1 MFESLQNKLN
11 EAFRSLT
18 GKAVLSESNMR
29 DGLAMIQNAL
39 LEADAGYDAVKAF
52 MERIHDKALG
62 EKVLKSLRPSD
73 QLVKIV
79 HEELVNFM
87 GPVDNSLH
95 LKRSGVSVIMMC
107 GLQGS
112 GKTTTTGKL
121 ARMLKIRGRR
131 PMLVA
136 ADLQRPAAVK
146 QLQVLGEQ
154 LGVPVYAE
162 EGQQNPVKVCNDAVA
177 FAEKSDCDILILD
190 TAGRLHID
198 EALMD
203 ELKRIES
210 QCRPDQVYLVVDS
223 MTGQD
228 AVVSAKAF
236 NEALQLDGVILTK
249 LDGDAR
255 GGAALSM
262 KHISG
267 APIKFMGVGEQ
278 MDALEEFHPDRMAGR
293 ILGMGD
299 ILTLVETAQ
308 REFDQDEM
316 RLQEERMKKGEFTF
330 DDFRK
335 MMNQTRR
342 LGPLGKII
350 GMIPGMGMLKQMM
363 DMDAAEGEMKKL
375 GGIIDSM
382 TAKERNNPSLIDNNR
397 KRRIAAGAG
406 VGVNEVGEICKQ
418 FDAMASIMKKMAGLG
433 MGGKMQAMQE
443 LTRQMTTNPQA
454 RLAKQKGNTGK
465 RLTPAERER
474 QRKQLARELKKNKKG
489 KQEQ

>member
-1 MFESLQNKLN
+1 MFESLQSSLSN
-11 EAFRSLT
+11 AFRSLT
-18 GKAVLSESNMR
+18 GKAVLTESNMR
-29 DGLAMIQNAL
+29 EGLTMIQNAL
-39 LEADAGYDAVKAF
+39 LEADAGYEAVKAF
-52 MERIHDKALG
+52 MDSIREQALG

-79 HEELVNFM
+79 HEKLIEFM

-95 LKRSGVSVIMMC
+95 LKRSGISIIMMC

-121 ARMLKIRGRR
+121 ARMLKIRGRK

-154 LGVPVYAE
+154 LGVPVYAQ

-177 FAEKSDCDILILD
+177 AAEQANCDILILD

-198 EALMD
+198 DQLMD

-210 QCRPDQVYLVVDS
+210 QCKPDQVYLVVDS

-228 AVVSAKAF
+228 AVISAKVF
-236 NEALQLDGVILTK
+236 NESLQLDGVILTK

-255 GGAALSM
+255 GGVALSM

-299 ILTLVETAQ
+299 ILTLAEIAQ
-308 REFDQDEM
+308 REFDQNELK
-316 RLQEERMKKGEFTF
+316 LQEERMSKGEFTF
-330 DDFRK
+330 NDFRK
-335 MMNQTRR
+335 MMSQTRR
-342 LGPLGKII
+342 LGPIGKIL
-350 GMIPGMGMLKQMM
+350 GMIPGMGALKQMM
-363 DMDAAEGEMKKL
+363 DMDVAEGEMKKI

-382 TAKERNNPSLIDNNR
+382 TKKERSKPELIDNAR

-406 VGVNEVGEICKQ
+406 VGVNEVGALCKQ
-418 FDAMASIMKKMAGLG
+418 FDSMASIMKKMAGLG

-443 LTRQMTTNPQA
+443 LTRQMTTNPTA
-454 RLAKQKGNTGK
+454 NIAKQKQSTGK
-465 RLTPAERER
+465 RLTPADREK
-474 QRKQLARELKKNKKG
+474 QRKQLAKQLKQKKKNS
-489 KQEQ
+489 

>member
-1 MFESLQNKLN
+1 MFESLQNKLG
-11 EAFRSLT
+11 EAFRHLS
-18 GKAVLSESNMR
+18 GKAVLTESNMKE
-29 DGLAMIQNAL
+29 GLTMIQNAL
-39 LEADAGYDAVKAF
+39 LEADAGYEAVKAF
-52 MERIHDKALG
+52 MARVQEKALG

-79 HEELVNFM
+79 HEELIQFM
-87 GPVDNSLH
+87 GPVDNDLH
-95 LKRSGVSVIMMC
+95 LKRSGVSIIMMC

-121 ARMLKIRGRR
+121 AKKLKIRGRK

-136 ADLQRPAAVK
+136 ADLQRPAAVR

-154 LGVPVYAE
+154 IGIPVYAE
-162 EGQQNPVKVCNDAVA
+162 EGEKNPVKVCNDAVKA
-177 FAEKSDCDILILD
+177 AEKSDCDVLILD

-203 ELKRIES
+203 ELKKIES
-210 QCRPDQVYLVVDS
+210 QCNPDQVYLVVDA

-236 NEALQLDGVILTK
+236 NDALALNGVILTK

-308 REFDQDEM
+308 REFDQDEL
-316 RLQEERMKKGEFTF
+316 RQQEERMKKGEFTF

-342 LGPLGKII
+342 LGPLGKIL
-350 GMIPGMGMLKQMM
+350 GMIPGMGAIKQMM
-363 DMDAAEGEMKKL
+363 DMDVAENEMKKL

-382 TAKERNNPSLIDNNR
+382 TKKERSNPDLIDNSR

-406 VGVNEVGEICKQ
+406 VGVNEVSEICKQ
-418 FDAMASIMKKMAGLG
+418 FGAMASIMKKMSGMG

-454 RLAKQKGNTGK
+454 RLAKQKGSTGK
-465 RLTPAERER
+465 RLTPAERAK
-474 QRKQLARELKKNKKG
+474 QRKELEKELKRKRRAEK
-489 KQEQ
+489 